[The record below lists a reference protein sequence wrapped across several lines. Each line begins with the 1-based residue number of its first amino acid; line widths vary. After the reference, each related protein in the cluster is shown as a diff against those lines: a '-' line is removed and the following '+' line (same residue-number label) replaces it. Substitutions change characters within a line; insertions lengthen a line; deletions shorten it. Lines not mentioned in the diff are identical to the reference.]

1 MAEAGTYSEARTGNW
16 LWTLLVGAIL
26 LVMELILFAALVP
39 ATWSERV
46 RDTEL
51 AWLHQGL
58 GPSTANAVIER
69 AEHWYGALVVEPGL
83 VETSYRITLPNE
95 EDVARAGALSPLATL
110 PLWSWVAGRLEVIW
124 AAFYQALQRLAML
137 VAWWPFLLLLIAA
150 AWGDGWVTPSHPPGG
165 IRLRES
171 SRACLRPARD
181 CHHRDAAGPGAVSAG
196 AAAGARRARRRGA
209 DRTVG
214 GRSRGQCAEAP
225 VTIGS
230 D

>member
-1 MAEAGTYSEARTGNW
+1 MAEGGTYSEARTGNW

-69 AEHWYGALVVEPGL
+69 AEHWYGALFVEPGL
-83 VETSYRITLPNE
+83 VATSYRITLPNE
-95 EDVARAGALSPLATL
+95 EDVDRAGALSPLAAL
-110 PLWSWVAGRLEVIW
+110 PLWSWVAGRLEVVW

-137 VAWWPFLLLLIAA
+137 VAWWPFLLLLLAA
-150 AWGDGWVTPSHPPGG
+150 AWGDGWVRRRIRQAGFAYASPLAHAYALRG
-165 IRLRES
+165 IVVIVML
-171 SRACLRPARD
+171 LGLVLFLPVPLPVLGVPVV
-181 CHHRDAAGPGAVSAG
+181 AALIGLLVG
-196 AAAGARRARRRGA
+196 AAVANAQKRL
-209 DRTVG
+209 
-214 GRSRGQCAEAP
+214 
-225 VTIGS
+225 
-230 D
+230 